1 MDEGTAKLRNK
12 RRSIVRERYAMTI
25 ALVLEANVF
34 QNSERV
40 VGYIRLIFVAFAFA
54 LVEIVSTLGTDSFAG
69 IAA

>member
-12 RRSIVRERYAMTI
+12 RRSIVRERYAMI

-40 VGYIRLIFVAFAFA
+40 VGHIRLIFGAFTFA

>member
-12 RRSIVRERYAMTI
+12 RRSIVCERYAMMI

-40 VGYIRLIFVAFAFA
+40 VGHIRLIFGAFTFA

>member
-12 RRSIVRERYAMTI
+12 RRSIVRERYAMMI
-25 ALVLEANVF
+25 AVVLEANVF

-40 VGYIRLIFVAFAFA
+40 VGHIRLIFGAFTLA

>member
-12 RRSIVRERYAMTI
+12 RRSIVRERYAMMI

-40 VGYIRLIFVAFAFA
+40 VGYIRLIFGAFTFA

>member
-12 RRSIVRERYAMTI
+12 RRSIVRERYAMMI

-34 QNSERV
+34 QNSERA
-40 VGYIRLIFVAFAFA
+40 VGHIRLIFGAFTFA